1 MPVIPLFLFKL
12 SISLS
17 IVWIFY
23 QLLLRRLTFYQ
34 LNRWYL
40 LGYTVLAFFIP
51 LINIGPMLADVPSG
65 VPMMVEFI
73 PAIGHVQANAVSLVA
88 PRAVFSGWN
97 GLLLLL
103 LLGMLLLL
111 IRSAVRWFS
120 LLRLRRQARRVEG
133 TELKIYQVDAP
144 IIPFSFGN
152 AIYIN
157 QRLHTEKEW
166 SDIILHEYIHI
177 RQRHTVDMLLTEL
190 VCILNWYNPFSWLI
204 RYSVR
209 QNLEF
214 IADQQVLDNGVD
226 RKGYQYHL
234 LKVVGE
240 PRYRLANS
248 FNFSSLKKRIVM
260 MNKMRSARV
269 HLLKLLFLVPLV
281 AILLLA
287 FRDRYTDLFG
297 PHGPVYVNAAGIAIS
312 VPERTPLEGVV
323 VRDRVTG
330 LQTTTDANGFYKLQI
345 PFKGDPGRVDLDY
358 IKAGYDS
365 DYRERHFPTLK
376 ESTGIL
382 DVAVLR
388 QLNDHRPSGLTGWPS
403 GYKAPADPDY
413 ADAKN
418 ELHRVLKENDD
429 LMRYMQLQKDH
440 PEVSLFYETEDR
452 QKEIIVHTDG
462 TIERYGYPGTPSPDE
477 MKKKYGDM
485 QGYMATSHPEGH
497 LVNSGYLA
505 RWAAIAEEAQREFH
519 TTNPN
524 VRAIIFPGDSRVIVV
539 PVAGKTRFYDM
550 DSDAENERVEFERL
564 CGKLPNCVPTAG
576 NNTPEKERKA
586 GRPVASA
593 AGPRDTVPGGGD
605 SARRRIQLIGI
616 VEGKPD
622 SVPPLYIVDGKP
634 MPPDWEIGVIPVEMV
649 GSINVIGPGPAAAAY
664 GERAKHGALLLTTK
678 DPGHD
683 WSKEKGS
690 GGMANAKITEDHP
703 VHHWDLASFPKFNG
717 GEPVLLIDGKVVPL
731 DSLKMLSPDGIKEIH
746 VYKDS
751 AMASRFGAK
760 GRSGVVSV
768 HTKDWKIPLLF
779 VDGREVDWDSAGLI
793 NPSEIESMNVLKAEE
808 ARPKYGEKGKNG
820 VMLITLKAKRPD
832 SEN

>member
-1 MPVIPLFLFKL
+1 MPAVPLFLFKL

-51 LINIGPMLADVPSG
+51 LVNIGPMLSDVPSG

-73 PAIGHVQANAVSLVA
+73 PAIGHARANAVSPVA
-88 PRAVFSGWN
+88 QRAVFSGWN

-103 LLGMLLLL
+103 LLGVLLLL

-133 TELKIYQVDAP
+133 TKLRIYQVDAP

-166 SDIILHEYIHI
+166 SDIILHEYVHI
-177 RQRHTVDMLLTEL
+177 RQRHTVDILLAEL

-226 RKGYQYHL
+226 RKDYQYHL
-234 LKVVGE
+234 LNVVGE

-281 AILLLA
+281 AVLLLA
-287 FRDRYTDLFG
+287 FRDRYPGLFG
-297 PHGPVYVNAAGIAIS
+297 PRGPVYVNAAGIAIS

-330 LQTTTDANGFYKLQI
+330 LQTTTDVNGFYKLQI

-365 DYRERHFPTLK
+365 DFRERHFPTLK

-388 QLNDHRPSGLTGWPS
+388 QLNDHRPGGLMGWPS
-403 GYKAPADPDY
+403 GYKVPADPDY
-413 ADAKN
+413 ADAEN

-462 TIERYGYPGTPSPDE
+462 TIERYGYPGTPGLQE
-477 MKKKYGDM
+477 LYKKYGEVS
-485 QGYMATSHPEGH
+485 GYMASDHPEGH
-497 LVNSGYLA
+497 MANSGYLA
-505 RWAAIAEEAQREFH
+505 RWAAIGEEAQREFH

-539 PVAGKTRFYDM
+539 PVAGKTRYFDM
-550 DSDAENERVEFERL
+550 DSNSENERAEFERL
-564 CGKLPNCVPTAG
+564 YGKLPNCVPMAG
-576 NNTPEKERKA
+576 KNTVEKERKA
-586 GRPVASA
+586 ERPIAPA
-593 AGPRDTVPGGGD
+593 AGLRDTVPPGGGD
-605 SARRRIQLIGI
+605 SARRRIQLIGV

-622 SVPPLYIVDGKP
+622 SVSPLYIVDGKS

-649 GSINVIGPGPAAAAY
+649 KSINVIGPGPAVTAY
-664 GERAKHGALLLTTK
+664 GELLLTTT

-690 GGMANAKITEDHP
+690 GGLANAKITEDHP
-703 VHHWDLASFPKFNG
+703 VHHWDPATFPKFKG
-717 GEPVLLIDGKVVPL
+717 GEPVLMIDGKVAPF
-731 DSLKMLSPDGIKEIH
+731 DSLKMVSPDRIKDIY

-751 AMASRFGAK
+751 AMTNRFGAK

-768 HTKDWKIPLLF
+768 HTKDWKIPLLL
-779 VDGREVDWDSAGLI
+779 VDGREVYWDSAQLI
-793 NPSEIESMNVLKAEE
+793 NPNEIESITVLKAEE
-808 ARPKYGEKGKNG
+808 TLPKYGEKAKNG
-820 VMLITLKAKRPD
+820 VILMTLKAKRPD